1 MNINYVVDPKL
12 VRGLDYY
19 TNFVFEFIDNDKK
32 MGQNA
37 LGAGGRY
44 NRLVEELGGK
54 STPVVGFGLGVERLL
69 VYLEKK
75 GVNIIDPQKVDV
87 YIAKTTENNVFVLQ
101 LTEHLR
107 NHDLAVETDIVGRSL
122 KAQFKYADKLKAKY
136 VIVVGD
142 DEINSNQVTLKNMST
157 GEQTLVKVNELIKKL
172 V

>member
-1 MNINYVVDPKL
+1 MNINYEVDPKL

-75 GVNIIDPQKVDV
+75 GINIIDPQKVDV
-87 YIAKTTENNVFVLQ
+87 YIAKTTDNNTYILK
-101 LTEHLR
+101 LAEILR
-107 NHDLAVETDIVGRSL
+107 SGGFAVETDIVGRSL

-136 VIVVGD
+136 VVVVGD
-142 DEINSNQVTLKNMST
+142 DEIANNAVSLKNMVT
-157 GEQTLVKVNELIKKL
+157 GEQSIVKVNELIKKL